1 MIRLALRTTAARV
14 RAAPALTALT
24 VVAIALGSAA
34 VLSVQLLNRASLDAL
49 DASLEAVSPGAEL
62 RLEAVTT
69 GEGMLP
75 DEAWLHALA
84 RPGVESASPVVR
96 LPRVAVIAG
105 DASTEV
111 PVVGVDLMSAGFG
124 FAAPPGDSEVRFSAD
139 SFLTGGIAL
148 PRSIADRLGVV
159 LGEEVRLDHRG
170 RARTVP
176 VAGVFGD
183 SDGGGEPAPAAFLDL
198 AWAQALRGRPGLD
211 RIEIGIGEGADAAA
225 VADGLEGAVPGARAA
240 TGAALRE
247 EGADLFAAF
256 RLTLTALSAVSLL
269 VGAFL
274 VYASVRAGLAARRR
288 EIGLYRAL
296 GAPVRSV
303 GGLLAAEVALTA
315 LVAGGI
321 GVPLGAFAAG
331 LSLDRVESVLT
342 NFYLLDRIGD
352 VSVTPGVA
360 VGSVGLAVLAALLG
374 ALPEIV
380 AAARRPP
387 AALLAPGRS
396 VALDPPKSRQARAPG
411 WLGALLVGFGL
422 SALLPGA
429 EAWPWSPASLGG
441 GFAAA
446 TAVLL
451 GAAILCRPALAGL
464 SRLSARLEGRS
475 PFARGLRAAV
485 REPGATA
492 PPATALLVAVAMLVG
507 VSSMIASFRTTL
519 EVWLDETLVADLYVA
534 RPGRFGEPGG
544 VPAPLAPESVA
555 LLASDPAVAHHD
567 TLRALRIRLDGRLAS
582 VAGIR
587 TEIPDAGER
596 FSFLGDREAALA
608 GLVAG
613 DALVSEP
620 LARRLGLSPGDVL
633 SLPTPAGPALVRVAG
648 VYRDYGNE
656 GGGVI
661 LDRARV
667 EAMFPS
673 EGSPPVHG
681 VALTLRNGAD
691 PAAVAARL
699 RGGLPPALDVVQ
711 NDALRDRAL
720 VIFDE
725 TMAVSGLLRQ
735 FALLIAA
742 LGVALLLWALARE
755 RAAETALIR
764 ALGAGRGQAAA
775 EFFGRGAVVSLVA
788 LGLGSAAGAVL
799 SVLLALVVNPAW
811 FGWTVDLHWPV
822 GAFAGQAAV
831 VLVVGLLA
839 AAAPARLAS
848 QVSATSLVREL

>member
-1 MIRLALRTTAARV
+1 MIGLVLRTTAARV
-14 RAAPALTALT
+14 RAAPALTVLT
-24 VVAIALGSAA
+24 IVAIALGSAA

-49 DASLEAVSPGAEL
+49 DASLDALAPGAEL
-62 RLEAVTT
+62 RLEALTA

-75 DEAWLHALA
+75 DEAWLHVIAQ
-84 RPGVESASPVVR
+84 PGVAGASPVVR
-96 LPRVAVIAG
+96 LRRVTLSAG
-105 DASTEV
+105 AASVES
-111 PVVGVDLMSAGFG
+111 PVVGVDPMSAGFG
-124 FAAPPGDSEVRFSAD
+124 FAAPPGDSDASFSAD

-148 PRSIADRLGVV
+148 PRTTADRLGVV
-159 LGEEVRLDHRG
+159 LHDPVRLDHRG
-170 RARTVP
+170 STRTVL
-176 VAGVFGD
+176 VAGIF
-183 SDGGGEPAPAAFLDL
+183 GEPDAEAAQTQAAFLDL
-198 AWAQALRGRPGLD
+198 AWAQSLRGAPGLD
-211 RIEIGIGEGADAAA
+211 WIEVGIREGADPAA
-225 VADGLEGAVPGARAA
+225 VADGLEAAVPGARAA
-240 TGAALRE
+240 SGAALRE

-315 LVAGGI
+315 LVSGGI
-321 GVPLGAFAAG
+321 GVPLGAAAAG
-331 LSLDRVESVLT
+331 LSLERVESVLT

-360 VGSVGLAVLAALLG
+360 LASVGLALAAALLG

-380 AAARRPP
+380 SAARRPP

-396 VALDPPKSRQARAPG
+396 VALDPGESRRARAPG

-422 SALLPGA
+422 SALVPGA
-429 EAWPWSPASLGG
+429 EAWPWSPATLGG

-451 GAAILCRPALAGL
+451 GTAILCRPALAGL
-464 SRLSARLEGRS
+464 ARLSARLEGRS

-485 REPGATA
+485 REPGATG

-555 LLASDPAVAHHD
+555 LLASNPAVAHHD
-567 TLRALRIRLDGRLAS
+567 TLRALRVRLDGRLVS

-587 TEIPDAGER
+587 TGIPGAGER

-613 DALVSEP
+613 NALVSEP
-620 LARRLGLSPGDVL
+620 LARRLGLTPGNTL
-633 SLPTPAGPALVRVAG
+633 ALPTPAGPAAVRVAG

-667 EAMFPS
+667 AAMFPS

-681 VALTLRNGAD
+681 VALTLRDGAD
-691 PAAVAARL
+691 PAVVAARV
-699 RGGLPPALDVVQ
+699 RETLPPAVEIVE
-711 NDALRDRAL
+711 NGALRDRAL

-725 TMAVSGLLRQ
+725 TMAVTGLLRQ

-788 LGLGSAAGAVL
+788 LALGGAAGAVL
-799 SVLLALVVNPAW
+799 SALLALVVNPAW

-822 GAFAGQAAV
+822 GAFAGQAGI
-831 VLVVGLLA
+831 VLLVGLLA
-839 AAAPARLAS
+839 AALPARLAS